1 MIISQGHGSFVHLRQ
16 CSLPVGRELCQSI
29 PSLSIRPAPFVSLCP
44 GQRNRNRPR
53 LCVMCV
59 HSRYKA
65 PWYCLDVRRMATL
78 EWTLQRMANHEWTPQ
93 KTANHEWTPQRMATL
108 EWTPQRMASLEWTP
122 QRMANHEWTP
132 QRMANHEWTLQ
143 ITATLESTEDSPQ
156 VLAENSW
163 QVE

>member
-1 MIISQGHGSFVHLRQ
+1 MFISQGHGSFVHLRQ
-16 CSLPVGRELCQSI
+16 CSLPVDRESCQSI

-65 PWYCLDVRRMATL
+65 PWQCLDSRRMASREWISQRMANHEWTLQRMATL

-93 KTANHEWTPQRMATL
+93 KTANHEWT
-108 EWTPQRMASLEWTP
+108 
-122 QRMANHEWTP
+122 
-132 QRMANHEWTLQ
+132 LQ
-143 ITATLESTEDSPQ
+143 KTATLESTEDSPQ
-156 VLAENSW
+156 VLAENAW
-163 QVE
+163 RVE

>member
-16 CSLPVGRELCQSI
+16 CSLPVGRESCQSI

-65 PWYCLDVRRMATL
+65 PWQCLDSRRMASREWISQRMATL
-78 EWTLQRMANHEWTPQ
+78 EWTLQRMANHEWTL
-93 KTANHEWTPQRMATL
+93 QRMATL
-108 EWTPQRMASLEWTP
+108 EWTL
-122 QRMANHEWTP
+122 

-143 ITATLESTEDSPQ
+143 KTATLESIEDSPQ

>member
-1 MIISQGHGSFVHLRQ
+1 MFISQGHGSFVHLRQ
-16 CSLPVGRELCQSI
+16 CSLPVDRESCQLI

-44 GQRNRNRPR
+44 GQRSRNRPR

-65 PWYCLDVRRMATL
+65 PWQCLDSRRMASH
-78 EWTLQRMANHEWTPQ
+78 EWTLQRMASHEWISQ
-93 KTANHEWTPQRMATL
+93 RMANHEWTPQRMATL

-122 QRMANHEWTP
+122 QRMATIEWTP

-143 ITATLESTEDSPQ
+143 RMATLESIEDSPQ
-156 VLAENSW
+156 VLAENAW
-163 QVE
+163 QVG

>member
-16 CSLPVGRELCQSI
+16 CSLPVDRESCQSI

-65 PWYCLDVRRMATL
+65 PWQCLDSRRMASREWISQRMANHEWTLQRMATLEWTLQRMATL

-93 KTANHEWTPQRMATL
+93 
-108 EWTPQRMASLEWTP
+108 
-122 QRMANHEWTP
+122 
-132 QRMANHEWTLQ
+132 
-143 ITATLESTEDSPQ
+143 ITATLESIEDSPQ

>member
-16 CSLPVGRELCQSI
+16 CSLPVGRESCQSI

-65 PWYCLDVRRMATL
+65 PWQCLDSRRMASREWISQRMANHEWTLQRMATL

-93 KTANHEWTPQRMATL
+93 KTANHEWT
-108 EWTPQRMASLEWTP
+108 
-122 QRMANHEWTP
+122 
-132 QRMANHEWTLQ
+132 LQ
-143 ITATLESTEDSPQ
+143 KTATLESTEDSPQ
-156 VLAENSW
+156 VLAENAW
-163 QVE
+163 RVE

>member
-1 MIISQGHGSFVHLRQ
+1 MFISQGHGSFVHLRQ
-16 CSLPVGRELCQSI
+16 CSLPVDRESCQSI

-65 PWYCLDVRRMATL
+65 PWQCLDSRRVASREWISQRMANHEWTLQRMATL

-93 KTANHEWTPQRMATL
+93 KTANHEWT
-108 EWTPQRMASLEWTP
+108 
-122 QRMANHEWTP
+122 
-132 QRMANHEWTLQ
+132 LQ
-143 ITATLESTEDSPQ
+143 KTATLESTEDSPQ
-156 VLAENSW
+156 VLAENAW
-163 QVE
+163 RVE

>member
-1 MIISQGHGSFVHLRQ
+1 MLISQGHGSFVHLRQ
-16 CSLPVGRELCQSI
+16 CSLPVDRESCQSI

-65 PWYCLDVRRMATL
+65 PWQCLDSRRMASREWISQRMATLEWTLQRMATL

-93 KTANHEWTPQRMATL
+93 KTANHEWT
-108 EWTPQRMASLEWTP
+108 
-122 QRMANHEWTP
+122 
-132 QRMANHEWTLQ
+132 LQ
-143 ITATLESTEDSPQ
+143 KTATLESTEDSPQ
-156 VLAENSW
+156 VLAENAW
-163 QVE
+163 RVE

>member
-16 CSLPVGRELCQSI
+16 CSLPVDRELCQSI

-44 GQRNRNRPR
+44 GQRSRNRPR

-65 PWYCLDVRRMATL
+65 PWQCLDSRRMASR
-78 EWTLQRMANHEWTPQ
+78 EWIS
-93 KTANHEWTPQRMATL
+93 QRMATL

-122 QRMANHEWTP
+122 QRMATIEWTP

-143 ITATLESTEDSPQ
+143 ITATLESIEDSPQ
-156 VLAENSW
+156 VLAENAW
-163 QVE
+163 QVG

>member
-16 CSLPVGRELCQSI
+16 CSLPVGRESCQSI

-65 PWYCLDVRRMATL
+65 PWQCLDSRRMASREWISQRMATLEWTLQRMATL
-78 EWTLQRMANHEWTPQ
+78 EWTLQRMANHEWT
-93 KTANHEWTPQRMATL
+93 L
-108 EWTPQRMASLEWTP
+108 

-132 QRMANHEWTLQ
+132 Q
-143 ITATLESTEDSPQ
+143 ITATLESIEDSPQ